1 MKKAVYILCG
11 VALAGLLLVGG
22 CAGLFFYKKNQEE
35 NVMTE
40 LLNEKPTLLKY
51 LGLIE
56 EVNVDLGDTDKRS
69 PNGELMILSV
79 KGSENSG
86 TLTYGNI
93 TEGNQTVSLMELKL
107 SDGTVIDLNGQLEI
121 LGWGTE
127 TTATSSDPIEKLIAD
142 PIVEKAI
149 RKSLKKL
156 TGELTKTDLVKVTI
170 LNMDNSQI
178 TDEGLKELAKL
189 QQLEELYMY
198 RTQIT
203 DAGLKEL
210 ARLQK
215 LESLS
220 VIGTKVTK
228 AGVAELKKALPNCLI
243 SGGL

>member
-1 MKKAVYILCG
+1 MKQILLICAV
-11 VALAGLLLVGG
+11 VVLVG
-22 CAGLFFYKKNQEE
+22 CHAGNKGAEE
-35 NVMTE
+35 AKLAAKAKAIAE
-40 LLNEKPTLLKY
+40 ARAAAES
-51 LGLIE
+51 
-56 EVNVDLGDTDKRS
+56 KRQS
-69 PNGELMILSV
+69 TIVE
-79 KGSENSG
+79 
-86 TLTYGNI
+86 
-93 TEGNQTVSLMELKL
+93 
-107 SDGTVIDLNGQLEI
+107 
-121 LGWGTE
+121 
-127 TTATSSDPIEKLIAD
+127 IAD